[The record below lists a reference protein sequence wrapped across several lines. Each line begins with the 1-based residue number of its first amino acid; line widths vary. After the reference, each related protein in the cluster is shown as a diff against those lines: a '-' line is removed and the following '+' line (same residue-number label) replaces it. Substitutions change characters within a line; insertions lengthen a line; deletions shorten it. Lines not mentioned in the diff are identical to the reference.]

1 MRLRHLGQM
10 DTRRARESRP
20 KADNSRVMIIVWKVL
35 TFLVCRIEIC
45 FKSNFYNPSI
55 FAGLKCI
62 YTHTYIPSIESR
74 TIVGNSCQLCEKRKC
89 SSHSGKYFHL
99 WRVIWKKSNSKPG
112 LYLYLYFQKMKY
124 SNLFL
129 YSTEY
134 YIYTPY
140 S

>member
-1 MRLRHLGQM
+1 
-10 DTRRARESRP
+10 
-20 KADNSRVMIIVWKVL
+20 MIIVWKVL

-89 SSHSGKYFHL
+89 SSHSGKYIRM
-99 WRVIWKKSNSKPG
+99 WRLSWKKNPTCVSMQAELWLWENTRRSSEYICILDVVFPCISTNFDFCRTFCGLCFWALWPLINSF
-112 LYLYLYFQKMKY
+112 Y
-124 SNLFL
+124 
-129 YSTEY
+129 
-134 YIYTPY
+134 
-140 S
+140 